1 MIGGCNS
8 PRLLDMQRRLQD
20 QHLRYRRLIVIPQV
34 SGDAHIEEH
43 ERLVAL
49 VLDRN
54 IDQAIAHMVQH
65 LMITVDA
72 LREAHF
78 WEHDAPTTG

>member
-1 MIGGCNS
+1 
-8 PRLLDMQRRLQD
+8 
-20 QHLRYRRLIVIPQV
+20 
-34 SGDAHIEEH
+34 
-43 ERLVAL
+43 VAL